1 MFCSNCGKEI
11 RDNSNFCPYCGIV
24 KRAIPS
30 ETVKQT
36 PVQDTSVSVKKN
48 GSKVFKSCPN
58 CGKAI
63 GENSAFC
70 PYCGSAERAIP
81 SKTVEQTPV
90 QNTSVAAWQSRF
102 KDFWKRKWSEDKQA
116 VVVSALLVL
125 SIVCIM
131 VCGMIKRHTSEYIN
145 EGIEIVN
152 NDFRKF
158 TGKNICVKGWVG
170 RLEEDWMFTISENP
184 SSDSDWV
191 IVDGRELEKIPER
204 GTAVAVY
211 GEWVL
216 DRQFGGELYCLRAY
230 KMDFLDEESSFLL
243 EKYQTISATSLL
255 KNPDTYIGKC
265 VQVTGEVSQATSGA
279 FMVGETTSASGVW
292 VDGQVDK
299 RHAVNGEQV
308 TVYGVVTGG
317 GDFTD
322 IKIMLDVIEFAD

>member
-11 RDNSNFCPYCGIV
+11 RDNSNFCPYCGVV

-30 ETVKQT
+30 ETARQT
-36 PVQDTSVSVKKN
+36 LIQD
-48 GSKVFKSCPN
+48 
-58 CGKAI
+58 A
-63 GENSAFC
+63 
-70 PYCGSAERAIP
+70 
-81 SKTVEQTPV
+81 
-90 QNTSVAAWQSRF
+90 SVATKQNRV
-102 KDFWKRKWSEDKQA
+102 KGFWRRKSSEEKHDM
-116 VVVSALLVL
+116 VRLLL
-125 SIVCIM
+125 FLLLIVCL
-131 VCGMIKRHTSEYIN
+131 VAYDMIKHRYLNEYIN
-145 EGIEIVN
+145 VGIETDLK
-152 NDFRKF
+152 NDSSRFA
-158 TGKNICVKGWVG
+158 GESICVEGWVKWSTD
-170 RLEEDWMFTISENP
+170 DWIFCISERP

-191 IVDGRELEKIPER
+191 IVDGSGVSGKIPKD
-204 GTAVAVY
+204 GTAVAVC
-211 GEWVL
+211 GDWGFNE
-216 DRQFGGELYCLRAY
+216 RFGHCLKAY
-230 KMDFLDEESSFLL
+230 KMDFLDEESSILL

-265 VQVTGEVSQATSGA
+265 VQVTGEVSRAASGA